1 MRGRKE
7 GIRAR
12 LLAIA
17 CLILGLV
24 GCGVVP
30 SRVQYAE
37 YPKEVIAKA
46 GSNVSGYQF
55 RHRRSVI
62 MLEYQ
67 DKEGAFKATAVPYE
81 LTVDGSYGPLYR
93 IWGTDDWRSTTQLK
107 VSYVDNTKFID
118 QLQVATKDNVAD
130 TISKIGKVAAAVVG
144 LAASVV
150 AAPIKGAP
158 EPKFHKTMVDPA
170 QAGIDKWT
178 GDPLNKGYC
187 VRLKDVVCES
197 SLSLQHYVSEG
208 LGKWQGTFPVPAC
221 ATGVVEIAEASQCD
235 KADANIKA
243 SIRVTFA
250 HASNVLPISLP
261 SSGSLKMNSVCGA
274 SVTEL
279 DTQDRTEVLTYLSGV
294 ITQIQDISAAWKKSK
309 AGTATAEKATTEKQ
323 ATEKP
328 KTGK

>member
-1 MRGRKE
+1 MEKM
-7 GIRAR
+7 IR
-12 LLAIA
+12 LLALG
-17 CLILGLV
+17 CLILGFA

-30 SRVQYAE
+30 ARVQYAE
-37 YPKEVIAKA
+37 YPQVAISTAA
-46 GSNVSGYQF
+46 GNVSGYQF

-62 MLEYQ
+62 MLEYL
-67 DKEGAFKATAVPYE
+67 DKEARFHATAVPYE
-81 LTVDGSYGPLYR
+81 LTVGNSYSTLYR
-93 IWGTDDWRSTTQLK
+93 VWGADDYKSTTQLK

-130 TISKIGKVAAAVVG
+130 TISKIGQVAGAVVG
-144 LAASVV
+144 LAAAVV
-150 AAPIKGAP
+150 SAPVKGAP
-158 EPKFHKTMVDPA
+158 ELKFNKTMVDPA
-170 QAGIDKWT
+170 QAGIDQWT
-178 GDPLNKGYC
+178 RDPLNKGYC

-197 SLSLQHYVSEG
+197 SLPLQQYVADG

-250 HASNVLPISLP
+250 DASNVLPISLP

-279 DTQDRTEVLTYLSGV
+279 DKQDRTDVLTYLTGA
-294 ITQIQDISAAWKKSK
+294 ITQIQNISAAWKKAK
-309 AGTATAEKATTEKQ
+309 AGK
-323 ATEKP
+323 
-328 KTGK
+328 